1 MPPKYKF
8 TKEEIVKASIEIVNE
23 KGFNNISA
31 REVAK
36 KLNSSSKVIFNLFG
50 NMQGLI
56 SEVISYGYNLYENFT
71 KEVVSK
77 NKYPTF
83 KATGIAYI
91 LFAKEHTEIFKM
103 LFMRKRSTAE
113 MISGED
119 DLQPLISVI
128 VKNTGISEEV
138 ARKLHIENWIFV
150 HGIAVMIAT
159 NYLEWDMPFIDNAL
173 TDVYLGVLEKLK
185 KDNE

>member
-36 KLNSSSKVIFNLFG
+36 KLNSSSKVIFSLFG

-56 SEVISYGYNLYENFT
+56 NEVIAYGNKLYAEYT
-71 KEVVSK
+71 KKIVEK

-103 LFMRKRSTAE
+103 LYMRKRSTAE
-113 MISGED
+113 MISGDD

-128 VKNTGISEEV
+128 MENAGVSEEV

-159 NYLEWDMPFIDNAL
+159 NYLEWDDSFIDNAL